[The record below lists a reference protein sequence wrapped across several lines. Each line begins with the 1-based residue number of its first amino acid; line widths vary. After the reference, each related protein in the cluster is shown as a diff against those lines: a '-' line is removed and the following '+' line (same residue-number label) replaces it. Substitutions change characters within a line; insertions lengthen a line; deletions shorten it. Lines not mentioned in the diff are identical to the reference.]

1 MRKHQSFQVIVLCTG
16 IFLSL
21 FIHIGVYFGAL
32 HLPTPVR
39 FLPSLP
45 IEVVYSHPPSS
56 SKKQSFVTDPD
67 LGVLEKEITDRSRFL
82 SKFTRR
88 VKEES
93 VARLNGPS
101 HNRPPGHP
109 FARNSPQ
116 KAEKIET
123 SKLQKNYFKNWK
135 DLKPQGDL
143 FIHKDSRP
151 LHLTPRSAEGGISSS
166 RTLAFGGSTNG
177 EYIPNVREG
186 EFTSLNTDQFLYYT
200 FFARVNEQVRSRW
213 VNAMAEYSSSL
224 SASDLSKLALVPR
237 ITVVEVLLQ
246 SDGYLKNILI
256 NKESGSKGLDQT
268 AILAFSKSAPF
279 LNPPSE
285 MIKEDGLIHLIYSFR
300 VEWQP
305 RYFVRQ
311 SEER

>member
-1 MRKHQSFQVIVLCTG
+1 LRKHQSFQAIVLSFG
-16 IFLSL
+16 LLLSL

-32 HLPTPVR
+32 HLPTPIR

-45 IEVVYSHPPSS
+45 IEVVYSRPPSS

-67 LGVLEKEITDRSRFL
+67 LGVLEKEITESSRLL

-101 HNRPPGHP
+101 HNRPPGRP

-116 KAEKIET
+116 ESKQIKT
-123 SKLQKNYFKNWK
+123 SKIQKTHLKNWK

-143 FIHKDSRP
+143 FILKDSKP
-151 LHLTPRSAEGGISSS
+151 LDLPPRSAEGGISSS

-200 FFARVNEQVRSRW
+200 FFARVNEQVRTRW

-224 SASDLSKLALVPR
+224 SNNELGKLALTPR

-246 SDGYLKNILI
+246 SDGYLKDILI
-256 NKESGSKGLDQT
+256 NKESGSRGLDQT

-279 LNPPSE
+279 LNPPTD

-300 VEWQP
+300 VDWQP
-305 RYFVRQ
+305 RYFVKQ

>member
-1 MRKHQSFQVIVLCTG
+1 MRKHQSFQAIVLSFG
-16 IFLSL
+16 ILLSL

-32 HLPTPVR
+32 HLPTPIR

-45 IEVVYSHPPSS
+45 IEVVYSRPASS
-56 SKKQSFVTDPD
+56 SKRQSFVTDPD
-67 LGVLEKEITDRSRFL
+67 LGVLEKEITERSRLL

-101 HNRPPGHP
+101 HNRPPGRP

-116 KAEKIET
+116 ESKQIKT
-123 SKLQKNYFKNWK
+123 SKIQKTHLKNWK

-143 FIHKDSRP
+143 FIHKDSKP
-151 LHLTPRSAEGGISSS
+151 LDLPPRSAEGGISSS

-200 FFARVNEQVRSRW
+200 FFARVNEQVRTRW

-224 SASDLSKLALVPR
+224 SNNELGKLALTPR

-246 SDGYLKNILI
+246 SDGYLKDILI
-256 NKESGSKGLDQT
+256 NKESGSRGLDQT

-279 LNPPSE
+279 LNPPTD

-300 VEWQP
+300 VDWQP
-305 RYFVRQ
+305 RYFVKQ

>member
-1 MRKHQSFQVIVLCTG
+1 LRKHQSFQVIVLCTG
-16 IFLSL
+16 ILLSL
-21 FIHIGVYFGAL
+21 FIHIGVYLGAL

-45 IEVVYSHPPSS
+45 IEVVYSPPPPS
-56 SKKQSFVTDPD
+56 SKKQSFVNDPD

-82 SKFTRR
+82 SKFNRR

-93 VARLNGPS
+93 IARLNGPS
-101 HNRPPGHP
+101 QNRPPGHP
-109 FARNSPQ
+109 FARNFRDES
-116 KAEKIET
+116 KKTET
-123 SKLQKNYFKNWK
+123 SKLQKTHLKDWK

-143 FIHKDSRP
+143 LIRKDSRP
-151 LHLTPRSAEGGISSS
+151 LDLTPRSAEGGISSS

-200 FFARVNEQVRSRW
+200 FFSRVNDQVRSRW
-213 VNAMAEYSSSL
+213 VNAMSEYSSTL
-224 SASDLSKLALVPR
+224 NASDLSKLALIPR

-256 NKESGSKGLDQT
+256 NKDSGSKGLDQT
-268 AILAFSKSAPF
+268 AILAFSILF
-279 LNPPSE
+279 
-285 MIKEDGLIHLIYSFR
+285 F
-300 VEWQP
+300 
-305 RYFVRQ
+305 
-311 SEER
+311 